1 MTRNKLTLVIVG
13 GIGLFTLACGASPDQ
28 VCDHMIGLVK
38 KELGDEAAKAMPKEE
53 CVKEAER
60 EKEMKGLMKWRTQ
73 ANCVMDAT
81 TLEAATKC
89 DGK

>member
-28 VCDHMIGLVK
+28 VCDHMLGLVK
-38 KELGDEAAKAMPKEE
+38 KELGDEAAKAMPKAE

-89 DGK
+89 DGT